1 MSDTFKAIRIDKD
14 DEKQKVNLVELNEN
28 DLMEGDVLVDIT
40 HSTLNFKDGLVLTGS
55 SPVVR
60 TFPMIPGIDFSGVVK
75 NSYSDKFSE
84 GDRVVLNGYG

>member
-40 HSTLNFKDGLVLTGS
+40 HSTLNFKDGLVFFEIIIL
-55 SPVVR
+55 
-60 TFPMIPGIDFSGVVK
+60 
-75 NSYSDKFSE
+75 KF
-84 GDRVVLNGYG
+84 